1 MLSDVKAD
9 PRNKIACTFLLVDLT
24 VGCSFPSG
32 SCFCSEKHSVKPSSV
47 QFAGDLSKREGKDGA
62 KIHWERFTTLL
73 LVTTFWV
80 AVSCEDLDLLLVASS
95 LV

>member
-1 MLSDVKAD
+1 
-9 PRNKIACTFLLVDLT
+9 
-24 VGCSFPSG
+24 
-32 SCFCSEKHSVKPSSV
+32 V

-80 AVSCEDLDLLLVASS
+80 AVSCEDLDLFLVASS